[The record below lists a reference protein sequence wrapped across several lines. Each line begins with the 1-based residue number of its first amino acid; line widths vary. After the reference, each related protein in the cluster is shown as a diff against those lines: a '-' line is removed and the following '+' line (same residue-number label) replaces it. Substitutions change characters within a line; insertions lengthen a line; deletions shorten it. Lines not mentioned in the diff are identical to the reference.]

1 MIACVYSCGPSLG
14 STERCYGEEAFE
26 ESRSAYAQAPVERSA
41 RFIARVVRHTCWC
54 SPLRCCFQKKKG
66 DVSPLSKLIDEV
78 VEGKEELQ
86 AEPAAPPLDEK
97 GFVSS
102 RTASVKGAITSL
114 GNMAISEDMDFH
126 ALFHEI
132 DADKNGYID
141 KMELRAVLWVLWP
154 QAADEKIIDQV
165 YELIDDDNS
174 GKIVEAEFVP
184 KMEQLTKEFREEKQA
199 LREQRRAAK
208 RAEQEE
214 RRKRERYMERPE
226 IPYRELDI
234 DRRWFSLLRLCR
246 YGFAEPVADDPQA
259 RMERAEKKAEE
270 IRIRKLFV
278 ELDTDGS
285 GSKIVMFSRFVA
297 LPSH

>member
-1 MIACVYSCGPSLG
+1 V
-14 STERCYGEEAFE
+14 
-26 ESRSAYAQAPVERSA
+26 
-41 RFIARVVRHTCWC
+41 WC
-54 SPLRCCFQKKKG
+54 SPSRCCFQKEKG
-66 DVSPLSKLIDEV
+66 DVSPLGKLIDEV
-78 VEGKEELQ
+78 VEAKEELQ
-86 AEPAAPPLDEK
+86 PEPAPPPLDEK

-199 LREQRRAAK
+199 LREQRRAAQ

-246 YGFAEPVADDPQA
+246 YGFAEPVADDPQS

-285 GSKIVMFSRFVA
+285 GMVEVRILQLIRIINSIHSN
-297 LPSH
+297 